1 LLSWNARHFNN
12 KVLICEPPDEKKLP
26 KNSGLVISAVCA
38 ATIRRFPPA
47 SLQHNRIPPFQS
59 IEPIALTKEDPMP
72 VSHDLYQDLHYP
84 REIVQQRRQQDKAL
98 DRLLDEYMDIDNQV
112 LAAESI
118 SAGNFVDED
127 LRHLKER
134 RLAVKYMI
142 ERQLERKA

>member
-1 LLSWNARHFNN
+1 VF
-12 KVLICEPPDEKKLP
+12 P
-26 KNSGLVISAVCA
+26 G
-38 ATIRRFPPA
+38 TIRDRAGPTTRRFSAGSP
-47 SLQHNRIPPFQS
+47 QHNRIAPFQS
-59 IEPIALTKEDPMP
+59 GKRTAKTKEAPMP

-84 REIVQQRRQQDKAL
+84 REIVQQRRQQDQTL

-118 SAGNFVDED
+118 SAGNFQDDD

-134 RLAVKYMI
+134 RLTVKYMI

>member
-1 LLSWNARHFNN
+1 VNDF
-12 KVLICEPPDEKKLP
+12 
-26 KNSGLVISAVCA
+26 SAH
-38 ATIRRFPPA
+38 
-47 SLQHNRIPPFQS
+47 Q
-59 IEPIALTKEDPMP
+59 EDAMP
-72 VSHDLYQDLHYP
+72 VSHDLYQDLQYP
-84 REIVQQRRQQDKAL
+84 REIVQQRRQQDAKL

-142 ERQLERKA
+142 ESQLERKDLHARG

>member
-1 LLSWNARHFNN
+1 
-12 KVLICEPPDEKKLP
+12 V
-26 KNSGLVISAVCA
+26 A
-38 ATIRRFPPA
+38 ATIRRFPSA

-59 IEPIALTKEDPMP
+59 DKPIALTKEDLMP

>member
-1 LLSWNARHFNN
+1 VKKNALKQQVSVRERF
-12 KVLICEPPDEKKLP
+12 L
-26 KNSGLVISAVCA
+26 GTFR
-38 ATIRRFPPA
+38 ATTRRFSTVA
-47 SLQHNRIPPFQS
+47 LQHNRIPPFQS
-59 IEPIALTKEDPMP
+59 DKQTALTKEDPMP

-84 REIVQQRRQQDKAL
+84 REIVQQRRQQDKTL
-98 DRLLDEYMDIDNQV
+98 DRLLDEYVDIDNQV

-134 RLAVKYMI
+134 RLTVKYMI

>member
-12 KVLICEPPDEKKLP
+12 KLSVCEPPLIKKIA
-26 KNSGLVISAVCA
+26 KKQRVSHFAAGA
-38 ATIRRFPPA
+38 ATVRRFQPA
-47 SLQHNRIPPFQS
+47 SLQHNRIPHFQS
-59 IEPIALTKEDPMP
+59 DKPIALTKEDPMP

-98 DRLLDEYMDIDNQV
+98 DRLLDEYVDIDNQV